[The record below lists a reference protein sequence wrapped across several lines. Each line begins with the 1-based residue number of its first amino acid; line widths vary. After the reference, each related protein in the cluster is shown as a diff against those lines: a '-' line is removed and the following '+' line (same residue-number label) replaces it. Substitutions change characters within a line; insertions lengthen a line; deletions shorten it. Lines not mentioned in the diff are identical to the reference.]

1 MLYKVNEE
9 VKISWEKINE
19 NIKIKFMKKVGG
31 LKLILHWGIFKKYPI
46 TEWNRPKI
54 SCLPLKTYKYKY
66 DSAALETEF
75 ITDKDMETIE
85 MNLNKN
91 EGMGLSFVFYRPFGD
106 VWYNN
111 EEKDFQ
117 IFFNGQENIK
127 YNMCITLSKFGKNRI
142 SYNSDNNENDEKMKK
157 EILEHIK
164 LSRSISIK
172 SLNNNKKILENI
184 CIYGNIMRNQI
195 KNEIKLYPKRF
206 INVDNALN
214 LEKTDKELFVL
225 GLLGNNLEKNGTEVV
240 IEKEKKENE
249 NDEEKNENLTSLEI
263 IVSGKMQK
271 KKYELHFDF
280 GETKNEE
287 YLNDKKEFEDLKE
300 RIKRKISKDY
310 NIPKDEIIVTYP
322 QKGSLKVQ
330 IIFEKD
336 EFNNLNITDFEEKFK
351 GDRDFQE
358 LNNLK
363 EIHTDVIF
371 SICKLNKNLL
381 DSRGNRCDNWGINEK
396 RGNMPYDPPIGW
408 IGIGLN
414 VWDQYDNGNNTW
426 IGMINCPRE
435 WCVAYHGV
443 GNNQVSNQVKDIIGK
458 IISDNFKSGTG
469 QLHKCCNDKYHPGK
483 KVGTGVYCTPNI
495 KTAEDYSGVSEIN
508 GQTYKTVLMVRVRPD
523 AIRCC
528 GEPGHAKDY
537 WVTNGTN
544 DEIRPYRILYKKY
557 EKL

>member
-1 MLYKVNEE
+1 MEEMLYKVNEE

-19 NIKIKFMKKVGG
+19 NINIKFMKKVGG

-111 EEKDFQ
+111 KEKDFQ

-127 YNMCITLSKFGKNRI
+127 YNMCITLSKFGKNSI

-157 EILEHIK
+157 EILEHT
-164 LSRSISIK
+164 
-172 SLNNNKKILENI
+172 NI
-184 CIYGNIMRNQI
+184 ANF
-195 KNEIKLYPKRF
+195 K
-206 INVDNALN
+206 
-214 LEKTDKELFVL
+214 
-225 GLLGNNLEKNGTEVV
+225 
-240 IEKEKKENE
+240 
-249 NDEEKNENLTSLEI
+249 
-263 IVSGKMQK
+263 
-271 KKYELHFDF
+271 
-280 GETKNEE
+280 
-287 YLNDKKEFEDLKE
+287 
-300 RIKRKISKDY
+300 
-310 NIPKDEIIVTYP
+310 
-322 QKGSLKVQ
+322 
-330 IIFEKD
+330 
-336 EFNNLNITDFEEKFK
+336 EKFK
-351 GDRDFQE
+351 NDRNFQE

-363 EIHTDVIF
+363 EIHTDVII
-371 SICKLNKNLL
+371 SICKLSKNQL

-414 VWDQYDNGNNTW
+414 VWDKYDNGNNTW

-443 GNNQVSNQVKDIIGK
+443 GNMQVSNQVKDITGR
-458 IISDNFKSGTG
+458 IISDNFKSGRG
-469 QLHKCCNDKYHPGK
+469 QAHECCDDKYHPGK

-495 KTAEDYSGVSEIN
+495 KTAEEYSGVSEIN
-508 GQTYKTVLMVRVRPD
+508 GQKYKTVLMVRVRPD

-528 GEPGHAKDY
+528 REHSYAKDY
-537 WVTNGTN
+537 WVINGTN
-544 DEIRPYRILYKKY
+544 DEIRPYRILYKKV
-557 EKL
+557 